1 MQRMHQFSSGSSKPR
16 VERVCFPSQVKNW
29 SWVVMLVSMVTLT
42 ESDGWDSNSDLQFQ
56 GYFPGICENL
66 KFLPYPI
73 SGKDSWVEG
82 RTAAISLI
90 KDEFL
95 APYCYRKKGTNPLV
109 LTGNKEN
116 VAKPLWDE
124 EGRVSQFQ
132 SEIYLTHSAI
142 HYQLL
147 LVWPWVS
154 YFSPGLSFLICKM
167 AIIIAPKWLPW
178 E

>member
-1 MQRMHQFSSGSSKPR
+1 MFSFTSEELKLSGDVGFYGYTDREWWLGFKLRSP
-16 VERVCFPSQVKNW
+16 VP
-29 SWVVMLVSMVTLT
+29 
-42 ESDGWDSNSDLQFQ
+42 

-95 APYCYRKKGTNPLV
+95 APYCYREKGTNPLV

-116 VAKPLWDE
+116 VAKPLWDK

-147 LVWPWVS
+147 PVWPWVS

>member
-1 MQRMHQFSSGSSKPR
+1 MQRTHQFSSGSSKPR
-16 VERVCFPSQVKNW
+16 VDRVCFPSQVKNW
-29 SWVVMLVSMVTLT
+29 SWVVRMVSMVTQT
-42 ESDGWDSNSDLQFQ
+42 ESDGWDSNSDLQSQ

-95 APYCYRKKGTNPLV
+95 APHCYRKKGTNPLV

-116 VAKPLWDE
+116 VAKPLWDKE
-124 EGRVSQFQ
+124 SSFPISIRNIFNPFSYSLSV
-132 SEIYLTHSAI
+132 
-142 HYQLL
+142 L
-147 LVWPWVS
+147 LVWPWMN
-154 YFSPGLSFLICKM
+154 YFSPGLSFLVYKM
-167 AIIIAPKWLPW
+167 AL
-178 E
+178 

>member
-1 MQRMHQFSSGSSKPR
+1 
-16 VERVCFPSQVKNW
+16 
-29 SWVVMLVSMVTLT
+29 MLVSMVTQT
-42 ESDGWDSNSDLQFQ
+42 ETDGWDSNSDLQSQ

-95 APYCYRKKGTNPLV
+95 APHCYRKQGTNPLV

-116 VAKPLWDE
+116 VAKPLWDK

-142 HYQLL
+142 HLL
-147 LVWPWVS
+147 LV
-154 YFSPGLSFLICKM
+154 
-167 AIIIAPKWLPW
+167 
-178 E
+178 

>member
-1 MQRMHQFSSGSSKPR
+1 
-16 VERVCFPSQVKNW
+16 
-29 SWVVMLVSMVTLT
+29 MLVSMVTLT

-116 VAKPLWDE
+116 VAKLCGTRKAEFPNFN
-124 EGRVSQFQ
+124 QKY
-132 SEIYLTHSAI
+132 I
-142 HYQLL
+142 
-147 LVWPWVS
+147 
-154 YFSPGLSFLICKM
+154 
-167 AIIIAPKWLPW
+167 
-178 E
+178 